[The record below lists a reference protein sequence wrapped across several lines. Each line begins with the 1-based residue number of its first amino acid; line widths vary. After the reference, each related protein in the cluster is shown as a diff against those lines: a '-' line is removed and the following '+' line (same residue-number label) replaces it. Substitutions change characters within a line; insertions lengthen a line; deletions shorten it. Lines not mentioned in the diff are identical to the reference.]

1 MKILFST
8 GIFIL
13 MCISCGH
20 AQNTPIQQHLDST
33 TTNVSSKVDSTPV
46 GSVIPDVTAENFS
59 TSYATLRKQINTKRI
74 RMYQDY
80 LNASTKVE
88 KNRCLD
94 SASHYLHQVL
104 RENILPYWYGT
115 AWDFN
120 GTTDKPQQGKIACG
134 YFVSTTLKHSG
145 FVLNRYKLA
154 QQYSHSIVNSLG
166 SDVKKF
172 TTIASMLSYVESQ
185 PNNLYV
191 VGLDN
196 HVGFISKEDTSIQ
209 FIHSS
214 FVGASCV
221 VSEEASESAVLASS
235 HLYVLGNLTSN
246 AQIIMNWLKG
256 ATIEIVP

>member
-20 AQNTPIQQHLDST
+20 EQNTPIQQHSDST
-33 TTNVSSKVDSTPV
+33 TTNVSSKVDSTPA
-46 GSVIPDVTAENFS
+46 GSVIPDVSAENFS
-59 TSYATLRKQINTKRI
+59 TSYTTLRKQINTKRI

-115 AWDFN
+115 EWDFN
-120 GTTDKPQQGKIACG
+120 GITDEPQRGKIACG
-134 YFVSTTLKHSG
+134 YLVSTTLKHSG

-154 QQYSHSIVNSLG
+154 QQYSHAIVNTLC

-172 TTIASMLSYVESQ
+172 TSIGSMLAYIELQ

-196 HVGFISKEDTSIQ
+196 HVGFISKNDMSIK
-209 FIHSS
+209 FIHST
-214 FVGASCV
+214 FVEAACV
-221 VSEEASESAVLASS
+221 ES
-235 HLYVLGNLTSN
+235 
-246 AQIIMNWLKG
+246 
-256 ATIEIVP
+256 